1 MTEVCAGGEG
11 EAKREG
17 RSSGGMKRGSDVRLV
32 LVGANGV
39 VSETTVFAGK

>member
-1 MTEVCAGGEG
+1 MTKACAGGEG
-11 EAKREG
+11 EAEREG
-17 RSSGGMKRGSDVRLV
+17 RSSAGIKGESDVKLV